1 MVDTFLSVHLA
12 EMGTLDG
19 EHLAKTEFPS
29 VRQSKVDSYHWKT
42 PTCEQFSNVD
52 IGIYIYKVQTSPRR
66 TTGTGH
72 VGKNLPNLNF
82 SHNSHHSR

>member
-19 EHLAKTEFPS
+19 EHLVKTEFLS
-29 VRQSKVDSYHWKT
+29 VRPSKVDSYHWKT
-42 PTCEQFSNVD
+42 LTCEHFSNVD
-52 IGIYIYKVQTSPRR
+52 TGIYIYKVQTSPRR

-72 VGKNLPNLNF
+72 AGKHLPNLNF
-82 SHNSHHSR
+82 SQNSHHSR